1 MNIGIDIRVLAKGK
15 RTGVEEYTINFL
27 SHLLTLDKSNKYRL
41 FYSGFRKPKL
51 NYPWLKSRNIKIKK
65 IRIPNRILDFFL
77 KFLKFPKIDR
87 ILGGV
92 DIFLSPHFLI
102 TPLFQKTKRI
112 LIFYDL
118 SFVHF
123 PEFFSKS
130 KLFWHKFVSPKKQ
143 AQRADLIISIS
154 ESTKKDL
161 IETYDVGPEKIEVI
175 YPGVDNRFRPMDKN
189 SPEFINIKNKY
200 GLPASFA
207 SLRSG
212 SAGGPDNF
220 ILYFGTIEPRK
231 NILGIIRAFE
241 QLKKTHGNQQGDVQ
255 WKGFEGIALGRE
267 KKSFDFSN
275 FKLVIAGIKGW
286 LYGEVFK
293 AAENSEFSKDILF
306 TGFVEEEDKP
316 YLYNLAEIFVY
327 PSFFEGFGLPPLE
340 AMACGVPV
348 IVSNKSSLPEVVGDA
363 AIAIDPT
370 RIEELV
376 FSIKNIL
383 EDKNLKERLIN
394 RGLERIKNFK
404 WEKAV
409 KKFMNLIKKYEDRN

>member
-1 MNIGIDIRVLAKGK
+1 MNIGVDIRVLAKGK

-27 SHLLTLDKSNKYRL
+27 SHILDFDKHNKYKF
-41 FYSGFRKPKL
+41 FYSGFKKFKL
-51 NYPWLKSRNIKIKK
+51 NYSWFKSKNIKIKK

-77 KFLKFPKIDR
+77 KFFKFPKIDR

-102 TPLFQKTKRI
+102 TPLSQKTKRI

-118 SFVHF
+118 SFVRF

-130 KLFWHKFVSPKKQ
+130 KLFWHRFVSPKKQ
-143 AQRADLIISIS
+143 AQKADLIISIS

-161 IETYDVGPEKIEVI
+161 IKTYGINSEKIEVI
-175 YPGVDNRFRPMDKN
+175 YPGVDDKFRPIKKN
-189 SPEFINIKNKY
+189 NPDIINIKKRY
-200 GLPASFA
+200 KL
-207 SLRSG
+207 
-212 SAGGPDNF
+212 PDNF

-241 QLKKTHGNQQGDVQ
+241 QLKKTHDNQKENIQ
-255 WKGFEGIALGRE
+255 WKGFEGVSLGRE
-267 KKSFDFSN
+267 RKYSDFSD

-286 LYGEVFK
+286 LYDEVFRAVK
-293 AAENSEFSKDILF
+293 TSEFSKDILF
-306 TGFVEEEDKP
+306 TGFAEEEDKP
-316 YLYNLAEIFVY
+316 YLYNLAEVFVY

-363 AIAIDPT
+363 AITIDPT

-376 FSIKNIL
+376 FAIKNIL

-394 RGLERIKNFK
+394 KGLERVKNFK